1 MKIATRIIIP
11 TVGLSAVII
20 VVSAVAIWLQRDIAG
35 AARQAAAANAQMIE
49 AGEVRSLSRAIQRE
63 ALKLISPAWSAG
75 RDGLQESINT
85 GGAQLIDRAKALVA
99 TLDSGDDDMKQQFV
113 DLQQKVV
120 AALGAVKDAA
130 VAGDIDKA
138 QYEFQRNVQP
148 ADAEAS
154 ELTDSFIDGMAKRVA
169 ALSAANDRVQS
180 VSFAALLGL
189 SAISLLAGLGGS
201 LLVVRRGVT
210 RPLHGLV
217 EGLRQL
223 ARGNYDVAVAGLG
236 RADEIGEIAAAAEH
250 LKKEALERQRMQAE
264 KAEADEQTRRREHA
278 EAEAVAARAA
288 EQRAVVAELGRA
300 LTTLAQKDLTHRI
313 TTTLPDAYRQLQID
327 FNAAIEQLAEAFAGV
342 NASTDAVNSGTQ
354 EIATAAGDLSRR
366 TEQQAADLDE
376 TASALE
382 EITTTVR
389 KTADGAQHASQVV
402 AAAREDATRG
412 AEVVRRAVEAM
423 GKIETSSQQIN
434 QIIGVINE
442 IAFQTNLLA
451 LNAGVEAARAGETG
465 RGFAVV
471 ASEVRALA
479 QRSAEA
485 AKEIKALISTS
496 TTQVGE
502 GVNLVAQTGA
512 AFERIEA
519 KVGEIN
525 GVVGEIVASA
535 EEQATG
541 IQHINVAVAQMDRAT
556 QQNAAMSEEAT
567 ATSRALVEQS
577 ARLASLVAQFQIGR
591 DSEAALR
598 RQPPKAA
605 ALAARGAS
613 KRATPSD
620 AAA

>member
-1 MKIATRIIIP
+1 MKVATRILIP
-11 TVGLSAVII
+11 TVGLSAVIVI
-20 VVSAVAIWLQRDIAG
+20 VSAVAVGLQRDVAD

-49 AGEVRSLSRAIQRE
+49 AGEVRSLSRAVQRE

-75 RDGLQESINT
+75 RDGLQDSINS
-85 GGAQLIDRAKALVA
+85 GGAQLIDRAKALVV
-99 TLDSGDDDMKQQFV
+99 TLGPSDDDMKQQFV

-130 VAGDIDKA
+130 IAGDIDKA

-154 ELTDSFIDGMAKRVA
+154 DMTDSFIDGTAKRVA
-169 ALSAANDRVQS
+169 ALSDANDRVQRL
-180 VSFAALLGL
+180 SFVALLAL
-189 SAISLLAGLGGS
+189 SVVSLLAGLGGS

-223 ARGNYDVAVAGLG
+223 ARGNYDVTVAGLG

-264 KAEADEQTRRREHA
+264 RAEAQEQTLRREHA

-288 EQRAVVAELGRA
+288 QQKAVVAELGRA

-327 FNAAIEQLAEAFAGV
+327 FNAAIVQLAEAFAGV
-342 NASTDAVNSGTQ
+342 NASTDAVTSGTQ
-354 EIATAAGDLSRR
+354 DIASAAGDLSRR

-382 EITTTVR
+382 QITTTVR
-389 KTADGAQHASQVV
+389 KTADGAQRARQVV
-402 AAAREDATRG
+402 AATREDATHG

-434 QIIGVINE
+434 RIIGVIDE

-496 TTQVGE
+496 TTQVVE
-502 GVNLVAQTGA
+502 GVKLVAQTGA
-512 AFERIEA
+512 ALERIEV

-525 GVVGEIVASA
+525 GVVAEIVGSA

-541 IQHINVAVAQMDRAT
+541 IQHINVAVAQMDRVT
-556 QQNAAMSEEAT
+556 QQNAAMSEETTAASRSLVDAT
-567 ATSRALVEQS
+567 
-577 ARLASLVAQFQIGR
+577 ARLAGLVAQFRIGH
-591 DSEAALR
+591 DGEAT
-598 RQPPKAA
+598 
-605 ALAARGAS
+605 ARGAP
-613 KRATPSD
+613 KQ
-620 AAA
+620 AAPIDRVA

>member
-1 MKIATRIIIP
+1 MKVATRILIP
-11 TVGLSAVII
+11 TVGLSAVIVI
-20 VVSAVAIWLQRDIAG
+20 VSAVAVGLQRDVAD

-49 AGEVRSLSRAIQRE
+49 AGEVRSLSRAVQRE

-75 RDGLQESINT
+75 RDGLQDSINS
-85 GGAQLIDRAKALVA
+85 GGAQLIDRAKALVV
-99 TLDSGDDDMKQQFV
+99 TLGPSDDDMKQQFV

-130 VAGDIDKA
+130 IAGDIDKA

-154 ELTDSFIDGMAKRVA
+154 DMTDSFIDGTAKRVA
-169 ALSAANDRVQS
+169 ALSDANDRVQRL
-180 VSFAALLGL
+180 SFVALLAL
-189 SAISLLAGLGGS
+189 SVVSLLAGLGGS

-223 ARGNYDVAVAGLG
+223 ARGNYDVTVAGLG

-264 KAEADEQTRRREHA
+264 RAEAQEQTLRREHA

-288 EQRAVVAELGRA
+288 QQKAVVAELGRA

-327 FNAAIEQLAEAFAGV
+327 FNAAIAQLAEAFAGV
-342 NASTDAVNSGTQ
+342 NASTDAVTSGTQ
-354 EIATAAGDLSRR
+354 DIASAAGDLSRR

-382 EITTTVR
+382 QITTTVR
-389 KTADGAQHASQVV
+389 KTADGAQRARQVV
-402 AAAREDATRG
+402 AATREDATHG

-434 QIIGVINE
+434 RIIGVIDE

-496 TTQVGE
+496 TTQVVE
-502 GVNLVAQTGA
+502 GVKLVAQTGA
-512 AFERIEA
+512 ALERIEV

-525 GVVGEIVASA
+525 GVVAEIVGSA

-541 IQHINVAVAQMDRAT
+541 IQHINVAVAQMDRVT
-556 QQNAAMSEEAT
+556 QQNAAMSEETTAASRSLVDAT
-567 ATSRALVEQS
+567 
-577 ARLASLVAQFQIGR
+577 ARLAGLVAQFRIGH
-591 DSEAALR
+591 DGEATAR
-598 RQPPKAA
+598 REPPQ
-605 ALAARGAS
+605 AARGAP
-613 KRATPSD
+613 KQ
-620 AAA
+620 AAPIDRVA